1 MWTVFGPAKGK
12 FKEEQRTRS
21 SHGNGLLGRR
31 SQADSDV
38 VISDRIVGRSYLR
51 HYMRGENYL
60 FKAMYRR
67 DKINVP

>member
-1 MWTVFGPAKGK
+1 M
-12 FKEEQRTRS
+12 S

-38 VISDRIVGRSYLR
+38 VLSDRIVGRSYLR
-51 HYMRGENYL
+51 HYIRGENYM

-67 DKINVP
+67 DKTNVP